1 MWRVATQR
9 AVRRLRA
16 ATPVAGPVSGD
27 VADDRRVIAPVIIDI
42 EASGFGR
49 GSYPIEIG
57 YHMPGGQSWCT
68 LVRPAADWTHWD
80 PAAEQ
85 VHGIARDLLFK
96 HGRSPEEICLALNL
110 ALRGLPVYCD
120 AWAYDYVWLSRLYDE
135 AELPMTYRL
144 KDLRELLGECE
155 QQHWHEI
162 RDLIE
167 QRLQLPR
174 HRASGDARILSETL
188 AAARQRCGKDCEL

>member
-1 MWRVATQR
+1 M
-9 AVRRLRA
+9 
-16 ATPVAGPVSGD
+16 AGDCG
-27 VADDRRVIAPVIIDI
+27 VIEPVIIDI

-57 YHMPGGQSWCT
+57 YHMPDGQSWCS
-68 LVRPAADWTHWD
+68 LVRPAADWVHWD
-80 PAAEQ
+80 SSAEA
-85 VHGIARDLLFK
+85 VHGIHRDLLFR
-96 HGRSPEEICLALNL
+96 HGRTPEEICLALNF
-110 ALRGLPVYCD
+110 ALRGQPVYCD

-135 AELPMTYRL
+135 ATLPMTYRL

-155 QQHWHEI
+155 QRHWHET

-167 QRLQLPR
+167 RRLQLRR

-188 AAARQRCGKDCEL
+188 GAARQRCCADCGR